1 MSEAMNQ
8 QPEIRIPRVG
18 EKAPHFEALT
28 TQGMKRLGRLPREV
42 FSIVL
47 PSSRFHTCLHN

>member
-28 TQGMKRLGRLPREV
+28 TQGMKRLEDYQGKYLV
-42 FSIVL
+42 FVL